1 MIKGTTK
8 LLGVIGHPIAHSLS
22 PVMHN
27 AAISHLGVDFVYL
40 AFPVKPEDL
49 KAALLGFEAIGLRG
63 FSITIP
69 HKQAILPLLS
79 EVSPIARA
87 IGAVNTVYRTDKGWC
102 GTNTDVEGFLAP
114 LQPPPTPPY
123 QGGAVSFSDKSWFC
137 RGSAPVPTLFL
148 HDFVCVSEIGA
159 GTGAPPLQENEI
171 ALPYQG
177 GATEVK
183 SALESGNMTAES
195 SPSPY
200 QGGARGE
207 SDWSQKVAVI
217 LGNGGAAR
225 AVVAGCAQLG
235 CAEIH
240 VVGRHQQNLAEFQ
253 QSWVDSPIPV
263 KSLQVHTWDNLSRLI
278 SQADL
283 LVNTTPV
290 GMYPQGEKSPIPL
303 AAIDQISPGAIAYD
317 LIYNPSPTQ
326 FLKDAQLRGAQVID
340 GLPMLV
346 QQGAA
351 ALKIWLETESVPVEV
366 MRLALRK
373 HLGLD

>member
-8 LLGVIGHPIAHSLS
+8 LLGVIGHPVEHSLS
-22 PVMHN
+22 PAMHN

-40 AFPVKPEDL
+40 PFPVKPGDL
-49 KAALLGFEAIGLRG
+49 KAAIAGFAAIGVRG

-79 EVSPIARA
+79 SVSPIARA
-87 IGAVNTVYRTDKGWC
+87 IGAVNTVYLTDKGWC

-114 LQPPPTPPY
+114 LQTPLTPPY
-123 QGGAVSFSDKSWFC
+123 QGGAKDATSGLERGNTAVESDS
-137 RGSAPVPTLFL
+137 
-148 HDFVCVSEIGA
+148 
-159 GTGAPPLQENEI
+159 PPYETR
-171 ALPYQG
+171 A
-177 GATEVK
+177 V
-183 SALESGNMTAES
+183 ESC
-195 SPSPY
+195 PPPY
-200 QGGARGE
+200 QGGARGG

-240 VVGRHQQNLAEFQ
+240 VVGRSEQNLGEFQ
-253 QSWVDSPIPV
+253 QSWVNSPMPV
-263 KSLQVHTWDNLSRLI
+263 QNLQVHTWDNLSMLI

-290 GMYPQGEKSPIPL
+290 GMYPQGEKSPV
-303 AAIDQISPGAIAYD
+303 ASGAIDRMKAGAIVYD
-317 LIYNPSPTQ
+317 LIYNPNPTQ
-326 FLKDAQLRGAQVID
+326 FLKDAQLRGARAID

-351 ALKIWLETESVPVEV
+351 ALKIWLDRESVPVDV
-366 MRLALRK
+366 MRQALLQ

>member
-8 LLGVIGHPIAHSLS
+8 LLGVIGHPVEHSLS
-22 PVMHN
+22 PAMHN

-40 AFPVKPEDL
+40 PFPVKPGDL
-49 KAALLGFEAIGLRG
+49 KAALAGFAAIGVRG

-79 EVSPIARA
+79 SVSPIARS
-87 IGAVNTVYRTDKGWC
+87 IGAVNTVYLTDKGWC

-114 LQPPPTPPY
+114 LQTPPTPPY
-123 QGGAVSFSDKSWFC
+123 QGGAKDATSGLE
-137 RGSAPVPTLFL
+137 RGNTAVES
-148 HDFVCVSEIGA
+148 C
-159 GTGAPPLQENEI
+159 PP
-171 ALPYQG
+171 
-177 GATEVK
+177 
-183 SALESGNMTAES
+183 
-195 SPSPY
+195 PY
-200 QGGARGE
+200 QGGARGG

-240 VVGRHQQNLAEFQ
+240 VVGRSEQNLGEFQ
-253 QSWVDSPIPV
+253 QSWANSPMPV
-263 KSLQVHTWDNLSRLI
+263 HNLQVHTWDKLSMLI

-290 GMYPQGEKSPIPL
+290 GMYPQGEKSPV
-303 AAIDQISPGAIAYD
+303 ASGAIDRISAGAIVYD
-317 LIYNPSPTQ
+317 LIYNPNPTQ
-326 FLKDAQLRGAQVID
+326 FLKDAQLRGARAID

-351 ALKIWLETESVPVEV
+351 ALKIWLDRESVPVDV
-366 MRLALRK
+366 MRQALLQ

>member
-40 AFPVKPEDL
+40 PFPVKPEDL
-49 KAALLGFEAIGLRG
+49 KAALAGFAAIDLRG

-69 HKQAILPLLS
+69 HKQAILPLLA

-114 LQPPPTPPY
+114 LQTEGFPT
-123 QGGAVSFSDKSWFC
+123 FRSDK
-137 RGSAPVPTLFL
+137 T
-148 HDFVCVSEIGA
+148 
-159 GTGAPPLQENEI
+159 PLGR
-171 ALPYQG
+171 A
-177 GATEVK
+177 
-183 SALESGNMTAES
+183 
-195 SPSPY
+195 
-200 QGGARGE
+200 

-235 CAEIH
+235 FAEIH
-240 VVGRHQQNLAEFQ
+240 VVGRSAPNLAEFQ
-253 QSWVDSPIPV
+253 QSWVNSPMPMQN
-263 KSLQVHTWDNLSRLI
+263 LQVHTWDNLSMLI

-290 GMYPQGEKSPIPL
+290 GMHPHGEKSPV
-303 AAIDQISPGAIAYD
+303 AAAALDRISAGAIVYD
-317 LIYNPSPTQ
+317 LIYTPNPTQ
-326 FLKDAQLRGAQVID
+326 LLKDAQLRGAIPID
-340 GLPMLV
+340 GLEMLV

-351 ALKIWLETESVPVEV
+351 ACLLLEPDTAVPFP
-366 MRLALRK
+366 
-373 HLGLD
+373 GGG

>member
-22 PVMHN
+22 PAMHN

-40 AFPVKPEDL
+40 AFPIKPEDL
-49 KAALLGFEAIGLRG
+49 KVALLGFGAIGIQG

-87 IGAVNTVYRTDKGWC
+87 IGAVNTVYLTDKGWC

-114 LQPPPTPPY
+114 LQTPPTGR
-123 QGGAVSFSDKSWFC
+123 GG
-137 RGSAPVPTLFL
+137 
-148 HDFVCVSEIGA
+148 
-159 GTGAPPLQENEI
+159 
-171 ALPYQG
+171 
-177 GATEVK
+177 
-183 SALESGNMTAES
+183 
-195 SPSPY
+195 
-200 QGGARGE
+200 

-240 VVGRHQQNLAEFQ
+240 VVGRNEQNLVEFQ
-253 QSWVDSPIPV
+253 QSWVDSPIPI
-263 KSLQVHTWDNLSRLI
+263 KSLPVHTWDNLSNLI

-290 GMYPQGEKSPIPL
+290 GMYPQGEMSPV
-303 AAIDQISPGAIAYD
+303 AASAIDRISEGAIAYD
-317 LIYNPSPTQ
+317 LIYNPNPTQ
-326 FLKDAQLRGAQVID
+326 FLKDAQLRGAQTID
-340 GLPMLV
+340 GLEMLV

-351 ALKIWLETESVPVEV
+351 ALKIWLKTDSVPVDV
-366 MRLALRK
+366 MRHALKK

>member
-8 LLGVIGHPIAHSLS
+8 LLGVIGDPIAHSLS
-22 PVMHN
+22 PAMHN

-49 KAALLGFEAIGLRG
+49 KVALLGFGAIGIQG

-87 IGAVNTVYRTDKGWC
+87 IGAVNTVYLTDKGWC

-114 LQPPPTPPY
+114 LH
-123 QGGAVSFSDKSWFC
+123 
-137 RGSAPVPTLFL
+137 R
-148 HDFVCVSEIGA
+148 A
-159 GTGAPPLQENEI
+159 GTGAPPLQ
-171 ALPYQG
+171 
-177 GATEVK
+177 
-183 SALESGNMTAES
+183 
-195 SPSPY
+195 
-200 QGGARGE
+200 RGE
-207 SDWSQKVAVI
+207 NALKVPLLKGDLGGSPGSDWSQKVAVI

-240 VVGRHQQNLAEFQ
+240 VVGRNEQNLAEFQ
-253 QSWVDSPIPV
+253 QSWVNSPMPV
-263 KSLQVHTWDNLSRLI
+263 KSLRVHTWDNLSSLI

-290 GMYPQGEKSPIPL
+290 GMYPQGEMSPVS
-303 AAIDQISPGAIAYD
+303 ASAIDRISVGAIVYD
-317 LIYNPSPTQ
+317 LIYNPNPTQ
-326 FLKDAQLRGAQVID
+326 FLKDAQIRGAQTID
-340 GLPMLV
+340 GLEMLV

-351 ALKIWLETESVPVEV
+351 ALKIWLNTDSVPVDV
-366 MRLALRK
+366 MRHALRK
-373 HLGLD
+373 HLGLG

>member
-8 LLGVIGHPIAHSLS
+8 LLGVIGHPVEHSLS
-22 PVMHN
+22 PAMHN

-40 AFPVKPEDL
+40 PFPVKPGDL
-49 KAALLGFEAIGLRG
+49 KAAIAGFAAIGVRG

-87 IGAVNTVYRTDKGWC
+87 IGAVNTVYLTDQGWC

-114 LQPPPTPPY
+114 LQTPPTPPY
-123 QGGAVSFSDKSWFC
+123 QGGAKD
-137 RGSAPVPTLFL
+137 
-148 HDFVCVSEIGA
+148 
-159 GTGAPPLQENEI
+159 
-171 ALPYQG
+171 
-177 GATEVK
+177 AT
-183 SALESGNMTAES
+183 SGLESGNMAVES
-195 SPSPY
+195 GLPPYQGEARGGVESGPPPY
-200 QGGARGE
+200 QGGARGG

-240 VVGRHQQNLAEFQ
+240 VVGRSEQNLGEFQ
-253 QSWVDSPIPV
+253 QSWVNSPMPV
-263 KSLQVHTWDNLSRLI
+263 QNLQVHTWDNLSTLI

-290 GMYPQGEKSPIPL
+290 GMYPQGEKSPVVQG
-303 AAIDQISPGAIAYD
+303 AIDRISAGAIVYD
-317 LIYNPSPTQ
+317 LIYNPNPTQ
-326 FLKDAQLRGAQVID
+326 FLKDVQLRGARAID
-340 GLPMLV
+340 GLEMLV

-351 ALKIWLETESVPVEV
+351 ALKIWLDRESVPVDV
-366 MRLALRK
+366 MRQALLQ

>member
-8 LLGVIGHPIAHSLS
+8 LLGVIGHPVEHSLS
-22 PVMHN
+22 PAMHN

-40 AFPVKPEDL
+40 PFPIKPGDL
-49 KAALLGFEAIGLRG
+49 KAALAGFAAIGVRG

-79 EVSPIARA
+79 EVSPIARS
-87 IGAVNTVYRTDKGWC
+87 IGAVNTVYLTDKGWC

-114 LQPPPTPPY
+114 LQTPPTPP
-123 QGGAVSFSDKSWFC
+123 D
-137 RGSAPVPTLFL
+137 
-148 HDFVCVSEIGA
+148 
-159 GTGAPPLQENEI
+159 
-171 ALPYQG
+171 
-177 GATEVK
+177 
-183 SALESGNMTAES
+183 
-195 SPSPY
+195 
-200 QGGARGE
+200 QGGARGG

-240 VVGRHQQNLAEFQ
+240 VVGRSEQNLAEFQ
-253 QSWVDSPIPV
+253 QSWVNSPMPV
-263 KSLQVHTWDNLSRLI
+263 QNLQVHTWENLSMLI

-290 GMYPQGEKSPIPL
+290 GMYPQGEKSPVADGAL
-303 AAIDQISPGAIAYD
+303 NRISAGAIVYD
-317 LIYNPSPTQ
+317 LIYNPNPTQ
-326 FLKDAQLRGAQVID
+326 FLKDAQLRGARAID
-340 GLPMLV
+340 GLEMLV

-351 ALKIWLETESVPVEV
+351 ALKIWLHKESVPVDV
-366 MRLALRK
+366 MRQALRQ
-373 HLGLD
+373 HLGLS

>member
-22 PVMHN
+22 PAMHN

-49 KAALLGFEAIGLRG
+49 EVALAGFGAIGVRG

-87 IGAVNTVYRTDKGWC
+87 IGAVNTVYLTDKGWC

-114 LQPPPTPPY
+114 LQTGGFHNFQSDSDPP
-123 QGGAVSFSDKSWFC
+123 Q
-137 RGSAPVPTLFL
+137 
-148 HDFVCVSEIGA
+148 
-159 GTGAPPLQENEI
+159 PPL
-171 ALPYQG
+171 
-177 GATEVK
+177 T
-183 SALESGNMTAES
+183 
-195 SPSPY
+195 
-200 QGGARGE
+200 RGE
-207 SDWSQKVAVI
+207 NLLKVPLLKGDLGGSPGLKTRSAGGSDWSQKVAVI

-235 CAEIH
+235 CAQIH
-240 VVGRHQQNLAEFQ
+240 VVGRSAQNLAEFQ
-253 QSWVDSPIPV
+253 QSWVNSPMPV
-263 KSLQVHTWDNLSRLI
+263 HNLQVHTWDNLSMLI

-290 GMYPQGEKSPIPL
+290 GMYPHGEKSPVD
-303 AAIDQISPGAIAYD
+303 AAALDRISAGAIVYD

-326 FLKDAQLRGAQVID
+326 FLKDAQLGGARAID
-340 GLPMLV
+340 GLEMLV

-351 ALKIWLETESVPVEV
+351 ALKIWLDTESVPVDV
-366 MRLALRK
+366 MRQALRQ
-373 HLGLD
+373 HLGLY